1 MDTKFDKSVSNNE
14 SGVLAKLWRQIISE
28 NNLLP
33 QIGMLINKYLDED
46 ETNQRVQAYKK
57 KNRSTLTENIFASEM
72 SIKVFLYLIFKV
84 LRAKKIDISIKVTFS
99 SGRESMHNVSV
110 DGSCAGGGL
119 GDFDPIESESKPNK
133 KSKKEKT

>member
-1 MDTKFDKSVSNNE
+1 MDTKFDKSVTNNE
-14 SGVLAKLWRQIISE
+14 SGVLAKLWRKIISE

-84 LRAKKIDISIKVTFS
+84 LRAKKIDISIKVKFLLDENPCITFLLMAAVP
-99 SGRESMHNVSV
+99 EEVWEI
-110 DGSCAGGGL
+110 L
-119 GDFDPIESESKPNK
+119 IL
-133 KSKKEKT
+133 